1 MRGVLKCAFGDIG
14 IEAYSMWELKEMI
27 AISMVY
33 LGSEMITGIFLCVLL
48 SIE

>member
-33 LGSEMITGIFLCVLL
+33 LGLESGFFLCVYLFF
-48 SIE
+48 E